1 MVHWVVMGVSGC
13 GKSSVGQSAAIA
25 LGLPY
30 LEGDSYHPASN
41 IQKMRDGIALT
52 DADRAGWLQ
61 TLGRLL
67 AQHPDG
73 AVLSCSALKRAY
85 RDRLRAACPGLR
97 FVFLEL
103 DRDEAL
109 RRVASRATH
118 FFSSSLVDSQFATLE
133 RPDPALEP
141 DVLMLSA
148 TQPLEMLCAAV
159 VAAPI
164 SADGVRP

>member
-73 AVLSCSALKRAY
+73 AVLSCSALKRRY
-85 RDRLRAACPGLR
+85 RDVLRADAPSLQ
-97 FVFLEL
+97 FAYL
-103 DRDEAL
+103 DLPPSIAL
-109 RRVASRATH
+109 QRVAQRGSNH
-118 FFSSSLVDSQFATLE
+118 FLPVTLVDSQFATLE
-133 RPDPALEP
+133 SPVGELG
-141 DVLMLSA
+141 VLHLDA
-148 TQPLEMLCAAV
+148 T
-159 VAAPI
+159 API
-164 SADGVRP
+164 QSLVHAILQFRQTQ